1 MWVGEGGLDV
11 KEGWRRRGGVWRG
24 CSPSNFICQNNKK
37 HFFFPVQNSFF
48 CVFSGKVEAGIEV
61 GWMNYVFKF
70 QVPTMHPPGALW
82 EVRCYFRQVGFFVSA
97 AGRENLFSSSAVL
110 QKDES
115 EQHLICIFSSFGMI
129 TELEVFCDF
138 NRRVPQASSSFPR

>member
-1 MWVGEGGLDV
+1 M
-11 KEGWRRRGGVWRG
+11 
-24 CSPSNFICQNNKK
+24 
-37 HFFFPVQNSFF
+37 
-48 CVFSGKVEAGIEV
+48 FSGKVEAGIEV

-129 TELEVFCDF
+129 TELEVFF
-138 NRRVPQASSSFPR
+138 VILTVVSLKLRARFLGNLLLGFASM